1 MIQRILLFILAFSGW
16 LATAQAQE
24 KPVAP
29 PADSAAQQAAAKKP
43 APVLPDSI
51 YRVPGGLRLG
61 IDLSRFVVKAFQP
74 YRTDVSFAADYRYRK
89 DLYIAAEAGWQGVS
103 HSDSN
108 YTYKSSGV
116 FLTAGVDYNFLKKQE
131 TRERY
136 MFYGGIRYGFAQMSY
151 EAPSYTIYDSYW
163 GDKLPGSF
171 PKRNA
176 SAHWVELILGIKAEV
191 LKNFFVGWSIR
202 EKIKI
207 SGPKDDAFPPIVIP
221 GFGSG
226 TKGSQFDF
234 QYTISYCIPLGDVKV
249 RVKRK

>member
-1 MIQRILLFILAFSGW
+1 M
-16 LATAQAQE
+16 
-24 KPVAP
+24 
-29 PADSAAQQAAAKKP
+29 
-43 APVLPDSI
+43 
-51 YRVPGGLRLG
+51 
-61 IDLSRFVVKAFQP
+61 
-74 YRTDVSFAADYRYRK
+74 
-89 DLYIAAEAGWQGVS
+89 
-103 HSDSN
+103 
-108 YTYKSSGV
+108 
-116 FLTAGVDYNFLKKQE
+116 KKQE

-171 PKRNA
+171 PKTNA

-207 SGPKDDAFPPIVIP
+207 SGPKSDGIPPIVIP

-226 TKGSQFDF
+226 TNGSQFDF
-234 QYTISYCIPLGDVKV
+234 Q
-249 RVKRK
+249 